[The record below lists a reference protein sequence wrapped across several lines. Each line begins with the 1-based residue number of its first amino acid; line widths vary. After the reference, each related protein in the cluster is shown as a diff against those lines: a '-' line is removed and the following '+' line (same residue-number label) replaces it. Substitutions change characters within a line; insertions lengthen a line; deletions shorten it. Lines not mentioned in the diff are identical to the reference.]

1 MAAALSRHARHMRR
15 SSRLEAAFY
24 TEAQERA
31 SPNARPAVRRHH
43 GGLLKEGVSRRHRSV
58 RALWHSTPR
67 GTLPAEAPY
76 TKWREEGEATRT
88 P

>member
-43 GGLLKEGVSRRHRSV
+43 GGLLKEGVSRR
-58 RALWHSTPR
+58 